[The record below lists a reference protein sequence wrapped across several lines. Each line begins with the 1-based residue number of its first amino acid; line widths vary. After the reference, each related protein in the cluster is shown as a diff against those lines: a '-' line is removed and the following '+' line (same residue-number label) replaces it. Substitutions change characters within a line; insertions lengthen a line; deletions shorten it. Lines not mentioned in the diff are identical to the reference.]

1 MPKSEESR
9 RCEGKRNHVLILL
22 ALVGAVCLAKG
33 HMGTFLS
40 TMYSFNESLRHT
52 SLDSA
57 SFSVCWSEDQREMLM
72 LRDTSAQTKSK

>member
-40 TMYSFNESLRHT
+40 TMYSSNESLRPF
-52 SLDSA
+52 SLIQPLL
-57 SFSVCWSEDQREMLM
+57 VCVGL
-72 LRDTSAQTKSK
+72 

>member
-33 HMGTFLS
+33 HMGTFLRKICG
-40 TMYSFNESLRHT
+40 FNESLRHT

-57 SFSVCWSEDQREMLM
+57 SFSVCWSVDQNCAGSLTRALKE
-72 LRDTSAQTKSK
+72 RC